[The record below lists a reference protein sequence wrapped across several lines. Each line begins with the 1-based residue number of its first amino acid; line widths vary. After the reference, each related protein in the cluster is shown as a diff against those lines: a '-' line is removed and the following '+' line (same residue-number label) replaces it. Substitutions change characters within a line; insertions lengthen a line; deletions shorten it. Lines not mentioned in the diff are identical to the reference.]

1 MQSMLYLSLILNIAV
16 LIPVC
21 TGIALNLGW
30 VVKSYG
36 GPTQARGILLSIYLA
51 IGLASLGLLFYPD
64 PKMIAALLMVQVIY
78 KVLTPLTVG
87 TIKNP
92 VVISN
97 IMIAA
102 FHSIT
107 LVAIYR
113 NISQ

>member
-1 MQSMLYLSLILNIAV
+1 MLYLSLILNIAV

-36 GPTQARGILLSIYLA
+36 GPTQARGILLSVYFA
-51 IGLASLGLLFYPD
+51 IGLLSVGLLLRPD
-64 PKMIAALLMVQVIY
+64 PKMVAALLMVQFIY
-78 KVLTPLTVG
+78 KLLTPLTVG

-107 LVAIYR
+107 LVTIYR